1 MAVLSD
7 LRYSARSLTRTPGLA
22 VALVLTIA
30 FGIGSNAAVHGF
42 VRGLLARDMPL
53 PNGDAVVSVVG
64 ADAEGAGPVSYDD
77 YLSIKGYGEV
87 FEWVGAARESQGTI
101 VVGGRPSILPV
112 AAVTPELAAL
122 FQLAPDE
129 RVVVSHRMRQNE
141 LRLTAD
147 VSGEAIRID
156 GVDARVAAVAPEW
169 LEGLYV
175 GRPVDIW
182 TPWDEA
188 SLHDADRSSRSVWVI
203 ARLRAGVSIEQAET
217 MINASCRGAASIRV
231 VSYTGLTPDMAD
243 GLSRIGTLLRAA
255 AAAVFFIACA
265 NVGCLLLSRAS
276 ARSQE
281 TAVRVALGAS
291 RGTLARQLLSD
302 SVLIS
307 VAGGGFGMLLAM
319 WTTNV
324 VPLLFF
330 DKDAAQLVFAPD
342 LVGIIAA
349 SAACVSIT
357 IACGLVPLFEI
368 RDDRP
373 AAVLQRENAGPSTSM
388 RRLRMALVVA
398 QMALCCVLVIATG
411 RLFESFRSALQTNVG
426 DPLEAPILATIE
438 SSPGSTPSETA
449 ASGVKF
455 FRAVEDRVRSVPGVS
470 PRAWV
475 ATLPGGLPAWQRFRV
490 EPSELPI
497 REEFMDVAPFTPA
510 SLAHITVPP
519 MAGRLFGGQD
529 TPHACRVAIVNEAAA
544 RDVFGGDA
552 VGRSIDD
559 PAGQKVEI
567 VGVVASRQAEGA
579 RDPIRP
585 TIYYYADQTSIPVAA
600 AGTARF
606 HVPAPMRASSAA
618 LDSNVV
624 SAGYFDAMGWTL
636 QDGRLFSD
644 DLPRGCRVGVV
655 NQEAAELYFGGNA
668 VGAAVIDQAGRRT
681 EIIGVVHSAPLRT
694 FQRRVEPSIYF
705 PMAQD
710 FLRGM
715 TLMLN
720 VRETS
725 DSALVDLHR
734 RLEGV
739 PGRGLAPVV
748 VRTLDSHLSKTVL
761 APSRIATT
769 LVGAL
774 AVTAIA
780 LGVLGLYGAMTD
792 SARRRRREIAVR
804 IALGAPG
811 WRVIRQVVSEGARL
825 AAAGTVAGMLGSILV
840 ARSLAHITPNDG
852 PVAVWVWVAA
862 PLVLL
867 GAVVVASV
875 LPARRAL
882 AVDPITITRADN

>member
-1 MAVLSD
+1 MLSD

-42 VRGLLARDMPL
+42 VRGLLARDLPL
-53 PNGDAVVSVVG
+53 PNSEAVVSVVG

-77 YLSIKGYGEV
+77 YLSIKAYGDV

-101 VVGGRPSILPV
+101 VVGGRSSMIPI

-122 FQLAPDE
+122 FQLSPDE
-129 RVVVSHRMRQNE
+129 RVIVSHRLRQNE

-147 VSGEAIRID
+147 VRGETIRID
-156 GVDARVAAVAPEW
+156 GADARVAAVAPEW
-169 LEGLYV
+169 LEGLYL

-188 SLHDADRSSRSVWVI
+188 SLRDADRSSHSVWVI
-203 ARLRAGVSIEQAET
+203 ARLRARISIDRAEAL
-217 MINASCRGAASIRV
+217 INGGRRGATSIRV
-231 VSYTGLTPDMAD
+231 LSYTGLLPRMAD
-243 GLSRIGTLLRAA
+243 GLSRIGTLIRAA
-255 AAAVFFIACA
+255 AAAVFVIACA
-265 NVGCLLLSRAS
+265 NVASLLLSRAS

-291 RGTLARQLLSD
+291 RGQLARQLLSD
-302 SVLIS
+302 SVLMS
-307 VAGGGFGMLLAM
+307 VTGGMFGMVLAL
-319 WTTNV
+319 WTTDV

-330 DKDAAQLVFAPD
+330 DKDAAQLAFAPD
-342 LVGIIAA
+342 LVGIITA
-349 SAACVSIT
+349 SAACASVT
-357 IACGLVPLFEI
+357 VACGLVPLFEI

-388 RRLRMALVVA
+388 RRLRIVLVVG
-398 QMALCCVLVIATG
+398 QMALCCVLIIATG
-411 RLFESFRSALQTNVG
+411 LLLESFRSALHTNG
-426 DPLEAPILATIE
+426 GRRLGAPILATIE
-438 SSPGSTPSETA
+438 SRPGASRSESVS
-449 ASGVKF
+449 SGLEF
-455 FRAVEDRVRSVPGVS
+455 FRAVEDAARSLPGIT

-475 ATLPGGLPAWQRFRV
+475 STLPGGLPAWQRFRV

-497 REEFMDVAPFTPA
+497 REALMDVVPFTPA

-519 MAGRLFGGQD
+519 VAGRLFGGQD
-529 TPHACRVAIVNEAAA
+529 TPQACRVAIVNDVAA

-567 VGVVASRQAEGA
+567 VGVVAARQADGA

-585 TIYYYADQTSIPVAA
+585 TIYYYADQASIPLAV

-606 HVPAPMRASSAA
+606 RVPTRLHASSAA

-636 QDGRLFSD
+636 EDGRVFAD

-655 NQEAAELYFGGNA
+655 NRDAAERYFGGKA

-681 EIIGVVHSAPLRT
+681 EIVGVVHSAPLRT
-694 FQRRVEPSIYF
+694 LQRPVEPAIYF
-705 PMAQD
+705 PVAQD

-715 TLMLN
+715 TLMLDA
-720 VRETS
+720 REAS
-725 DSALVDLHR
+725 DLVLVDLHR
-734 RLEGV
+734 RLEAV
-739 PGRGLAPVV
+739 PGRGAAPVV
-748 VRTLDSHLSKTVL
+748 VRTLDSHLSQTAL
-761 APSRIATT
+761 APSRIATM
-769 LVGAL
+769 LVGAS
-774 AVTAIA
+774 AATALA

-811 WRVIRQVVSEGARL
+811 WRVIRHVVSEGARL
-825 AAAGTVAGMLGSILV
+825 AAAGTVAGMLGSIPV
-840 ARSLAHITPNDG
+840 ARSLARITPHDG
-852 PVAVWVWVAA
+852 PIAVWVWVAA
-862 PLVLL
+862 PLVLM

-882 AVDPITITRADN
+882 TVDPIAITRADN